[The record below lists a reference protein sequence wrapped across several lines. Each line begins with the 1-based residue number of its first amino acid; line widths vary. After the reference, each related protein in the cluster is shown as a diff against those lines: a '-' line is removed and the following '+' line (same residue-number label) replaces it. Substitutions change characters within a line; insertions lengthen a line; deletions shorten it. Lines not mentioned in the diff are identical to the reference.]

1 MLQITEEL
9 VKKLQNKD
17 EEAFQK
23 IYNAYV
29 KLIYHIAYS
38 YTYNKEDAEDIV
50 SEVFMKVMHSI
61 HSYQEKG
68 KFKEWISMIT
78 RNVSLNF
85 VTRDKNKDTLK
96 DDELIQRKICNN
108 ASNNEMIMMFE
119 EFLDKDTT
127 SIMILRFIIDG
138 ENNKFSDVVNF
149 NYKFKDI
156 AIILNMTIGKVQS
169 LYYDG
174 LDKLRKVY

>member
-1 MLQITEEL
+1 
-9 VKKLQNKD
+9 
-17 EEAFQK
+17 
-23 IYNAYV
+23 
-29 KLIYHIAYS
+29 
-38 YTYNKEDAEDIV
+38 
-50 SEVFMKVMHSI
+50 MKVMHSI

-96 DDELIQRKICNN
+96 DDELIQRKTCNN

-127 SIMILRFIIDG
+127 SIMILRFIY
-138 ENNKFSDVVNF
+138 

>member
-9 VKKLQNKD
+9 VEKLRNKD

-61 HSYQEKG
+61 HSYQENG

-85 VTRDKNKDTLK
+85 ITRDKNKDIFK
-96 DDELIQRKICNN
+96 DDERIQREKCNHS
-108 ASNNEMIMMFE
+108 SNNEMIMMFE

-127 SIMILRFIIDG
+127 SIMILRFIY
-138 ENNKFSDVVNF
+138 

-156 AIILNMTIGKVQS
+156 AVILNMTIGKVQS

-174 LDKLRKVY
+174 LDKIRKEIKNRYEKKNARYKS

>member
-9 VKKLQNKD
+9 VEKLRNKD

-61 HSYQEKG
+61 HSYQENG

-85 VTRDKNKDTLK
+85 ITRDKNKDIFVLSYYC
-96 DDELIQRKICNN
+96 CN
-108 ASNNEMIMMFE
+108 
-119 EFLDKDTT
+119 L
-127 SIMILRFIIDG
+127 
-138 ENNKFSDVVNF
+138 
-149 NYKFKDI
+149 
-156 AIILNMTIGKVQS
+156 
-169 LYYDG
+169 
-174 LDKLRKVY
+174 LRKNRCDTCVSHTSCKRSQKNVSKCCLTVPAKSSEHGRQSSGYPQSTGDTADEQGNKHR

>member
-1 MLQITEEL
+1 
-9 VKKLQNKD
+9 
-17 EEAFQK
+17 
-23 IYNAYV
+23 
-29 KLIYHIAYS
+29 
-38 YTYNKEDAEDIV
+38 
-50 SEVFMKVMHSI
+50 MHSI
-61 HSYQEKG
+61 HSYQENG

-85 VTRDKNKDTLK
+85 ITRDKNKDIFK
-96 DDELIQRKICNN
+96 DDERIQREKCNHS
-108 ASNNEMIMMFE
+108 SNNEMIMMFE

-127 SIMILRFIIDG
+127 SIMILRFIY
-138 ENNKFSDVVNF
+138 

-156 AIILNMTIGKVQS
+156 AVILNMTIGKVQS

>member
-9 VKKLQNKD
+9 VEKLRNKD

-61 HSYQEKG
+61 HSYQENG

-85 VTRDKNKDTLK
+85 IPR
-96 DDELIQRKICNN
+96 ERIQREKCNHS
-108 ASNNEMIMMFE
+108 SNNEMIMMFE

-127 SIMILRFIIDG
+127 SIMILRFIY
-138 ENNKFSDVVNF
+138 

-156 AIILNMTIGKVQS
+156 AVILNMTIGKVQS

>member
-61 HSYQEKG
+61 HSYQENG

-96 DDELIQRKICNN
+96 DDELIQRKTCNN

-127 SIMILRFIIDG
+127 SIMILRFIY
-138 ENNKFSDVVNF
+138 